1 MVLRRYFFFAR
12 LPVLKGTAETMTM
25 TMGKG
30 QQTQEVRVILGQ
42 SKLVCLK
49 T

>member
-1 MVLRRYFFFAR
+1 MVLRRYFFFAQ
-12 LPVLKGTAETMTM
+12 LPVLKGTAETM